1 VKREHK
7 IAGAVINP
15 RGQVTIPVGI
25 RTALGL
31 KTGDRVEFVELGKG
45 RFMVVAKNRSV
56 RELEGLFRKKARKPV
71 AIGQMNVAIV
81 RRTRI
86 LHIKG

>member
-1 VKREHK
+1 M
-7 IAGAVINP
+7 AGAVINR

-31 KTGDRVEFVELGKG
+31 KTGDRVEFVELKKG
-45 RFMVVAKNRSV
+45 RFMIVAKNRSV

-71 AIGQMNVAIV
+71 SIEEMKAAIV
-81 RRTRI
+81 RRARI

>member
-1 VKREHK
+1 M
-7 IAGAVINP
+7 ADAVMNR

-31 KTGDRVEFVELGKG
+31 KTGDRVEFVELEKG
-45 RFMVVAKNRSV
+45 RFMIVAKNRSV

-71 AIGQMNVAIV
+71 SIEEMNAAIV
-81 RRTRI
+81 RRARI
-86 LHIKG
+86 LQIKD